1 MPEREGKAAAAD
13 RGTAREIFIK
23 SKKGKRRAVTPDHVK
38 EGKTLRRKKLLK
50 DIIQTI
56 ASLAVTVAAGK
67 WAFAYAYAERGY
79 HAIGGELLVPVLAY
93 LFTYYAVG
101 IVLNIWEEKRRKNRK
116 RQRTISTGKIPA
128 TYKKEA

>member
-1 MPEREGKAAAAD
+1 M
-13 RGTAREIFIK
+13 
-23 SKKGKRRAVTPDHVK
+23 K
-38 EGKTLRRKKLLK
+38 EGKTLRRKRLLK
-50 DIIQTI
+50 DVIQTAI
-56 ASLAVTVAAGK
+56 ALAVTVAAGK

-116 RQRTISTGKIPA
+116 RQRTISTDNFPVIR
-128 TYKKEA
+128 KKEA

>member
-1 MPEREGKAAAAD
+1 MG
-13 RGTAREIFIK
+13 
-23 SKKGKRRAVTPDHVK
+23 
-38 EGKTLRRKKLLK
+38 RKKLLK
-50 DIIQTI
+50 DIIQTT
-56 ASLAVTVAAGK
+56 AALAVTVASGK

-93 LFTYYAVG
+93 LFTYYVVG

-116 RQRTISTGKIPA
+116 RQRTISAGKIPA